1 MAPEN
6 QSPDFDEPDPIQ
18 SGHPGGKVLQLGE
31 DDSDF
36 ILELLNQI
44 IERLHDIGSVL
55 SQMKEH
61 RSAAGVHIDAAGTP

>member
-1 MAPEN
+1 MAPDD
-6 QSPDFDEPDPIQ
+6 QLPDFDEPEPIQ

-44 IERLHDIGSVL
+44 IERLDGIESVL